1 MSTIHR
7 LFTFLKPSWR
17 WLVLSIL
24 LGSLTIFSGIALLTT
39 SAWLISTAAL
49 HPSIA
54 VLQVSIVGVRFFGVS
69 RGFFRYL
76 ERLTSHETT
85 FRLLSRIR
93 TWFYSSLEPLV
104 PAGLGTQ
111 RSGEILSGFL
121 NDIATLEN
129 FYLRIL
135 APPLVAVVVLLGMG
149 FFMAGFD
156 PLLSLILLITLLSVG
171 LGLSILTFT
180 LGRKPGRELV
190 SAQAELSADLVETL
204 QGLPDLLIYDAISSR
219 MDGMKKSQASF
230 ASAQRK
236 MQLNAAFQSSLQVFF
251 SGVGYWL
258 VLIIGISL
266 VLSGK
271 LPGTYLAVI
280 VLAAMA
286 SFEAVQ
292 ALPQAAGHLESSLQA
307 ARRLFSI
314 ADTPP
319 MVMDAN
325 TALLKISDYH
335 LQITDLTFSYPGSDT
350 DSPALSSIDLDLPP
364 GKHIAILGPSGNG
377 KTTLLQLLMRFW
389 EIPNGRFFLGSNEI
403 HTYAQE
409 SVRSCFSYLPQDIY
423 LFHAS
428 LKQNLLVADPTVKDE
443 RILRTLQTVC
453 LDDFIHTL
461 PLGLDTLIRERG
473 LTLSGGEQ
481 QRLGLA
487 RMLLKEAPIY
497 LLDEPTSHLDARLE
511 QQVIHNIQST
521 LTDRSLIWVTQ
532 HLVGLEWFDEIL
544 VIKDGHIDQRGSH
557 ADLLEQKG
565 LYRRMVQAHQ
575 HPHPLHDL

>member
-1 MSTIHR
+1 MSTIRR
-7 LFTFLKPSWR
+7 LLTFLKPSWR

-24 LGSLTIFSGIALLTT
+24 LGSLTIFSGIALLAT

-156 PLLSLILLITLLSVG
+156 PLLSIILFITLLSVG

-204 QGLPDLLIYDAISSR
+204 QGLPDLLVYGAVSSR
-219 MDGMKKSQASF
+219 MAGMKKNQALF

-236 MQLNAAFQSSLQVFF
+236 MQLNAAFQSSLQVLF

-271 LPGTYLAVI
+271 LPGTFLAVI

-325 TALLKISDYH
+325 TALIEISDYH

-389 EIPNGRFFLGSNEI
+389 EIPDGRFSLGPNEI

-409 SVRSCFSYLPQDIY
+409 SVRGCFSYLPQDIY

-428 LKQNLLVADPTVKDE
+428 LKQNLLVADPTANDE
-443 RILRTLQTVC
+443 RILQSLQTVC

-461 PLGLDTLIRERG
+461 PLGLDTLISERG

-511 QQVIHNIQST
+511 QQVIHNIQSA

-544 VIKDGHIDQRGSH
+544 VIQNGQIDQRGSH
-557 ADLLEQKG
+557 EDLLEQKG
-565 LYRRMVQAHQ
+565 LYRRMVQAHH
-575 HPHPLHDL
+575 HPPSTA